1 MFPKTIKHHS
11 PKRIPIMKNFKPI
24 YHAAIILLK
33 QNTFS
38 YDSYFPEEIP
48 KHIKLF
54 DTHYLL
60 LDWDEEFVET
70 SFVDT
75 WPNWKTT
82 LEHIFNKK
90 LTVYP

>member
-1 MFPKTIKHHS
+1 M
-11 PKRIPIMKNFKPI
+11 NNYKPI

-38 YDSYFPEEIP
+38 YESYFPEEIP

-75 WPNWKTT
+75 WSNWKTT